1 MGCLKKSPND
11 LLSWEVLSLGSVAV
25 EPRKGLLAANG
36 FALVELN
43 ALNGLLLPWDVSR
56 LVGLVLNSVLVLVVV
71 IGKSELDVLVPNK
84 GFATELLLLLEDP
97 NNGFTCE
104 FLFEL
109 G

>member
-1 MGCLKKSPND
+1 LGCLKKSPND
-11 LLSWEVLSLGSVAV
+11 LLSWEVLSLTTVAV

-56 LVGLVLNSVLVLVVV
+56 LVGLVLNNVLVLVL

-84 GFATELLLLLEDP
+84 GFATELLLLEDA
-97 NNGFTCE
+97 NNGFICE